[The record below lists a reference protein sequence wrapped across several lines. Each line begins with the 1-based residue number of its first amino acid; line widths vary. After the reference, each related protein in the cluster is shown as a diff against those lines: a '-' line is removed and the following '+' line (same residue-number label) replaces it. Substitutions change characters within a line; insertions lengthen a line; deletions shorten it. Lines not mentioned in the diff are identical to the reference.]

1 MKCQNCE
8 SPIVP
13 SDERCPQCGA
23 KPLHRRVTLG
33 ARRGEFALTPEE
45 EPLEL
50 DDSVDTD
57 DWQLWRDKEAARV
70 RQAQE
75 LTHPIRAEV
84 RWAGFFRRTGAF
96 LIDTVVI
103 LALGSV
109 MFFLSYIGYKVG
121 LSAHARAVTWERAAP
136 LIFLLTW
143 GSIGLATT
151 YFVVFHG
158 LAGKTIGKWLLGLR
172 VIGDDQRSITY
183 RRALLRWLGLVIF
196 APLVIGLLW
205 VLWSREKRA
214 WHDFMAH
221 TWVIID

>member
-8 SPIVP
+8 SPIVL
-13 SDERCPQCGA
+13 SDERCPHCGA

-33 ARRGEFALTPEE
+33 ARRGEFVLTPEE
-45 EPLEL
+45 EPLEVE
-50 DDSVDTD
+50 DGVDTD
-57 DWQLWRDKEAARV
+57 DWQMWRDKEAARV

-75 LTHPIRAEV
+75 PTHPVRTEV
-84 RWAGFFRRTGAF
+84 RWGGFFRRAGAF
-96 LIDTVVI
+96 LIDIVVI

-121 LSAHARAVTWERAAP
+121 LSAHARVVTWERAAP

-183 RRALLRWLGLVIF
+183 RRAFLRWLGMVIF

>member
-13 SDERCPQCGA
+13 SDERCPHCGA

-50 DDSVDTD
+50 DEGVETD

-75 LTHPIRAEV
+75 VTHPIRTEV
-84 RWAGFFRRTGAF
+84 RWGGFFRRAGAF
-96 LIDTVVI
+96 LIDIVII

-121 LSAHARAVTWERAAP
+121 LSAHARTVTWERAAP

-158 LAGKTIGKWLLGLR
+158 LAGKTIGKWLFGLR

-183 RRALLRWLGLVIF
+183 RRAFLRWLGLVIF

>member
-70 RQAQE
+70 RQVQE

-183 RRALLRWLGLVIF
+183 RRAFLRWLGLVIF